1 MKKCAGL
8 VLLILF
14 VTPCLMGDTEDTTV
28 FRVRMLPDNEVPA
41 IVLPG
46 ASADGVFT
54 VRVTRDIRGNIN
66 AATVIFDVTYTMPSS
81 TTFTGLHIHN
91 APVGV
96 NGSVVINSGLSGT
109 NTVTGTTGNITRVTN
124 YTSADTNGLR
134 FVAGVL
140 SNPELYYMNIH
151 STVYGGGVM
160 RGQLQP
166 NKLSL
171 RPYLSPANEVPAI
184 TGLDAEAAALV
195 VIQVERNSAGAI
207 TSGSVTFDVDYRFPG
222 SVTITGLHL
231 HKAAAGVN
239 GPVVIDSGIGSATS
253 VTDTDGRGNIFRVAD
268 VTSSAGLETL
278 TSLLADPTQ
287 FYINLH
293 TTVNPGGA
301 IRGQLEKD
309 VLNFL
314 SLMTG
319 SEEIPFNPTTGTS
332 NSLITLRATRDAAGT
347 ITGGTTTFDLDYNF
361 PGAQTFT
368 GLHIHNQKIGVNGS
382 VFINTGISGG
392 SPVVDEDGAGNI
404 TREVTITGVNPL
416 AAFAGLFENPELF
429 YVNIHTNLFPGGIIR
444 AQLGYETYHFRPTL
458 SPSNEVPAIT
468 STATGTG
475 WITIRVR
482 RDANG
487 AIASGTV
494 NFDVNHAIGQ
504 GDTITGLHIH
514 RGIAGQNGPVE
525 LDSGV
530 TSIVSGTGEG
540 NISRSVE
547 ITSASGL
554 TALAD
559 LIKNPGGFY
568 LNLHT
573 ATNPGGLMRGQLLP
587 ILTIVPQM
595 AGGEEWISS
604 MTITNPSTTAGVH
617 GLVNF
622 FDSKSNPAS
631 EAIIDPTMSFWI
643 PPAGK
648 VTFNTHNKG
657 TLMSGSARVHTSDV
671 VTVDAGDQ
679 YPRFT
684 STGRVSTVTARA
696 VSIPVSVVKTG
707 SRNTG
712 IAILKLTAGN
722 VILTLRDSNGAVI
735 AGGEGGVAM
744 SVGDHIIKFVTEL
757 LPNVTASE
765 FTGTLTIQ
773 MFQGPFPGGMI
784 AVAALQFDTDT
795 LTAVPVT
802 IVQ

>member
-1 MKKCAGL
+1 MKKYAGI
-8 VLLILF
+8 VLLTLF
-14 VTPCLMGDTEDTTV
+14 IAPCLMADTEDTTV

-41 IVLPG
+41 ITLPG
-46 ASADGVFT
+46 ASADGIFT
-54 VRVTRDIRGNIN
+54 VRVTRDVRGNIN
-66 AATVIFDVTYTMPSS
+66 AATAIFDVTYTMPSS

-91 APVGV
+91 APAGV

-109 NTVTGTTGNITRVTN
+109 NNVVGISGNITRVTN
-124 YTSADTNGLR
+124 YTSADTNGLKY
-134 FVAGVL
+134 VTGVL
-140 SNPELYYMNIH
+140 ATPELYYMNIH
-151 STVYGGGVM
+151 TTVYGGGIM
-160 RGQLQP
+160 RGQLQRS
-166 NKLSL
+166 KLSL
-171 RPYLSPANEVPAI
+171 RPYMSPANEVPAI
-184 TGLDAEAAALV
+184 TGLDAEGAALV
-195 VIQVERNSAGAI
+195 VIQVERDAAGNAN
-207 TSGSVTFDVDYRFPG
+207 SGSVTFDVAYRFPG
-222 SVTITGLHL
+222 NVTITGLHL
-231 HKAAAGVN
+231 HKAAAGAN
-239 GPVVIDSGIGSATS
+239 GSVVIDSGISSTTTI
-253 VTDTDGRGNIFRVAD
+253 TDPDGRGNIFRVTE
-268 VTSSAGLETL
+268 VTTSAGLETL

-301 IRGQLEKD
+301 VRGQLEKD
-309 VLNFL
+309 VLNFM

-319 SEEIPFNPTTGTS
+319 AEEVPFNPTTGTS
-332 NSLITLRATRDAAGT
+332 NSLITLRATRDVSGN

-361 PGAQTFT
+361 PGAHTFT

-382 VFINTGISGG
+382 VFINTGLSGT
-392 SPVVDEDGAGNI
+392 SPVVDEDGVGNI
-404 TREVTITGVNPL
+404 TREVTISGANAL
-416 AAFAGLFENPELF
+416 AAFTGLFENPDLF
-429 YVNIHTNLFPGGIIR
+429 YVNIHTSIFPGGIIR
-444 AQLGYETYHFRPTL
+444 AQLGYETYHFRPIL

-475 WITIRVR
+475 WITIRIK

-494 NFDVNHAIGQ
+494 NFDVNHDIGQ

-530 TSIVSGTGEG
+530 TSIVSDTGTG

-573 ATNPGGLMRGQLLP
+573 ATFAGGLMRSQLLP
-587 ILTIVPQM
+587 IVTIVPQM
-595 AGGEEWISS
+595 AGGEDWISS
-604 MTITNPSTTAGVH
+604 LTITNPSGTAGVH

-643 PPAGK
+643 PPSGR

-657 TLMSGSARVHTSDV
+657 TLQSGSARIHTSGV
-671 VTVDAGDQ
+671 VTADAGYQ
-679 YPRFT
+679 YPGRT
-684 STGRVSTVTARA
+684 STGRVSAVTAR
-696 VSIPVSVVKTG
+696 SVSVPVNVANAGNT
-707 SRNTG
+707 NTG

-744 SVGDHIIKFVTEL
+744 SVGDHIVKFVTEL
-757 LPNVTASE
+757 LPNVTASQY
-765 FTGTLTIQ
+765 TGTLTVQ

-784 AVAALQFDTDT
+784 AVAALQFDTGT
-795 LTAVPVT
+795 LTAVPVA
-802 IVQ
+802 IAP